1 MILFINYISWYGK
14 FTSSISFRCNK
25 HVSSI
30 ELHEFSANKRVV
42 KSDQFQFCM
51 RPVTASL
58 RNSGG
63 GAGGVGSWVVWAHK
77 VLARLKNG

>member
-42 KSDQFQFCM
+42 ETDQFQLCFH
-51 RPVTASL
+51 PVTASL
-58 RNSGG
+58 LNSVV
-63 GAGGVGSWVVWAHK
+63 GAGGVGSLVVWVHK
-77 VLARLKNG
+77 ILARLKNG

>member
-1 MILFINYISWYGK
+1 M
-14 FTSSISFRCNK
+14 
-25 HVSSI
+25 SSI

-58 RNSGG
+58 LNSAG
-63 GAGGVGSWVVWAHK
+63 GAGGVGSLVVWAHK
-77 VLARLKNG
+77 ILARLKNG